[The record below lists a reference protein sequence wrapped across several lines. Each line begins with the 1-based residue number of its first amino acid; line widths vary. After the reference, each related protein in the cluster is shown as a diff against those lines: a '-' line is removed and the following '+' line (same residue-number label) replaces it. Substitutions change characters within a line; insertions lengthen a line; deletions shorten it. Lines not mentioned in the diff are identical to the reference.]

1 MLAMAR
7 GLSIHPRP
15 CWWRRNRRKHARR
28 VDERRTHRQTEPGL
42 PSALALP
49 KKAPSQVPVPVT
61 PPSVTVVVS
70 PAVPPKDALPA
81 ARSTL
86 FSVTL
91 HPSSDLSLPMSL
103 NSVTLPRMLNWSFT
117 AISSP
122 PKFAVSKAV
131 AVNTPAAPPLSTPP
145 VKSFVTY

>member
-1 MLAMAR
+1 MA
-7 GLSIHPRP
+7 SNTP
-15 CWWRRNRRKHARR
+15 A
-28 VDERRTHRQTEPGL
+28 TAPGL

-61 PPSVTVVVS
+61 TPSVAVVVS
-70 PAVPPKDALPA
+70 PAVPPKVALPG

-91 HPSSDLSLPMSL
+91 HPSRDLSLSHVPELRHASTDVEL
-103 NSVTLPRMLNWSFT
+103 VVHGNIVT
-117 AISSP
+117 
-122 PKFAVSKAV
+122 PKFAVSEAV
-131 AVNTPAAPPLSTPP
+131 AVNTPAVPPLSTPP